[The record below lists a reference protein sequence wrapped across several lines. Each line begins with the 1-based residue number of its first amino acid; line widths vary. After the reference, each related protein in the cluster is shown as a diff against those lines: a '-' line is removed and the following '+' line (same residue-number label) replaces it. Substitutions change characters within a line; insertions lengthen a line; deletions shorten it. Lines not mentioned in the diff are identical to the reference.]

1 MQKTEIK
8 TCPFCGG
15 SVDLMWLD
23 SEHQNEKRWEPCDE
37 DEGVVFPF
45 VRCSECDGTFVF
57 DTPSGTGSA
66 VTNAWNKRKDKDND

>member
-1 MQKTEIK
+1 MENELKP
-8 TCPFCGG
+8 CPFCGG
-15 SVDLMWLD
+15 GVDLMWWD

-57 DTPSGTGSA
+57 DTPRGTGSA
-66 VTNAWNKRKDKDND
+66 VTAAWNRRVNDG